1 MSDAHVNSENEL
13 TVETEDITAVEKDG
27 KMTELADAEL
37 QKSHERPSTLE
48 VEPVS
53 ECPAPAAAPA
63 PALTPAGCLSR
74 RDAQLTD
81 RGYFDV
87 KFYHNK
93 LW

>member
-1 MSDAHVNSENEL
+1 MSDAHANSEHEL
-13 TVETEDITAVEKDG
+13 AVETEDITAVEKDE
-27 KMTELADAEL
+27 KMAELADL

-53 ECPAPAAAPA
+53 ESPA